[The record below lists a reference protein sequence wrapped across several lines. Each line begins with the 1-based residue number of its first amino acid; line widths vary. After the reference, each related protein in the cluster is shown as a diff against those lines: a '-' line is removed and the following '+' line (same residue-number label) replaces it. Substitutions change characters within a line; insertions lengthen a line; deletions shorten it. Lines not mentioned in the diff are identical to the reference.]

1 MLIARCLLLQ
11 ITSVRTWT
19 FAELVRSSL
28 FRSEF
33 RQQKLM
39 RHSQV
44 STTMN
49 VCGNALMEEDL
60 NQRPLGYFQ

>member
-28 FRSEF
+28 FRSGVPAA
-33 RQQKLM
+33 KT
-39 RHSQV
+39 HA
-44 STTMN
+44 
-49 VCGNALMEEDL
+49 ALASLHHDERVRLRADGRGFEPATFGL
-60 NQRPLGYFQ
+60 